1 MPHRPVLRFAPS
13 PNGYLH
19 LGHAYSALLNQR
31 HAAELDGR
39 LLLRL
44 EDIDTTRCKPEYEA
58 AIYRDLSWI
67 GLEWEEPVRRQ
78 SDHFDAYADALRQ
91 LDAMGLIRRSVA
103 SRREIREAAARA
115 SAEGRLWPRDPDG
128 APLFGGDEA
137 ILDPAEIRRRL
148 REAPQALRLDTKA
161 ALARLG
167 DAPRWLETGA
177 GHRQEIDADP
187 LAWGDVVLARKE
199 TPTSYHLSVV
209 VDDELQGV
217 SHVVRGRD
225 LLQATAIHRLLQEL
239 LRLPAPEYHHHRL
252 ILDESGRKLSK
263 SAASTGLAEL
273 RKAGVTPENIRH
285 LVALAD
291 DKAADTPFSA

>member
-13 PNGYLH
+13 PNGFLH

-31 HAAELDGR
+31 HAADLDGR

-115 SAEGRLWPRDPDG
+115 SAEGRPWPRDPDG
-128 APLFGGDEA
+128 APLFGGDEV
-137 ILDPAEIRRRL
+137 ILDPTEIRRRR
-148 REAPQALRLDTKA
+148 REEPQALRLDTKA

-177 GHRQEIDADP
+177 GHRQEIVADP
-187 LAWGDVVLARKE
+187 LVWGDVVLARKE

-209 VDDELQGV
+209 VDDALQGV

-273 RKAGVTPENIRH
+273 RKTGATPEDIRN